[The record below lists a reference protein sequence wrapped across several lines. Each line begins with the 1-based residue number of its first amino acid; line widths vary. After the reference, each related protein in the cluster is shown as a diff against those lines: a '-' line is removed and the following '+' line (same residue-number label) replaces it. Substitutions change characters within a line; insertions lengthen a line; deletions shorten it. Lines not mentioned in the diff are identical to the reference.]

1 MRRLGG
7 TTSSWNEVP
16 PRSLL
21 AGNHAHQPGVLSRD
35 GQAIVDDTE
44 TPRFG
49 CSPPLWQGSLPW
61 HAPPMDGASRADPCL
76 FACGSDFKACLAD
89 FTMLSGPV
97 PLPPLATMGVW

>member
-44 TPRFG
+44 GVQLEEVRRGSIFVDQVGLDDRERANVTMISLERHRRF
-49 CSPPLWQGSLPW
+49 L
-61 HAPPMDGASRADPCL
+61 HD
-76 FACGSDFKACLAD
+76 
-89 FTMLSGPV
+89 
-97 PLPPLATMGVW
+97 